1 MIPPKTVLVLAKEP
15 VAGRVKT
22 RLCPPFTLHEA
33 ALLAAAALSDTL
45 TAVQHAR
52 CDRRVLVLDGEPPAW
67 LDPSFEVRPQA
78 QGGLDCR
85 LSGALADV
93 DGPTVLVGMD
103 TPQVTPE
110 LIDDAL
116 AYLDPCNDAVI
127 GQSEDGGFWI
137 VGLTRPMRHAFL
149 GIPMSTPT
157 TGAVQHARLVE
168 LGLRVA
174 TLPVLRDVD
183 EYDDA
188 VEVARSAP
196 ATRFAAAF
204 RRLDSKFDRVLA
216 S

>member
-1 MIPPKTVLVLAKEP
+1 MSPPRTVLVLAKEP

-33 ALLAAAALSDTL
+33 ALLAAAALDDTL
-45 TAVQHAR
+45 SAVQHTR
-52 CDRRVLVLDGEPPAW
+52 CDRRVLVLDGEPPAR

-78 QGGLDCR
+78 QGALDRR
-85 LSGALADV
+85 LSAAFANV

-116 AYLDPCNDAVI
+116 AHLDACNDAVI
-127 GQSEDGGFWI
+127 GRSVDGGFWI
-137 VGLTRPMRHAFL
+137 VGLTRPTRRAFL
-149 GIPMSTPT
+149 GVPMSTPT

-168 LGLRVA
+168 LGLHTA
-174 TLPVLRDVD
+174 TLPLLRDVD

-188 VEVARSAP
+188 VAVARGAP

-204 RRLDSKFDRVLA
+204 RQLDSKFTRVLV